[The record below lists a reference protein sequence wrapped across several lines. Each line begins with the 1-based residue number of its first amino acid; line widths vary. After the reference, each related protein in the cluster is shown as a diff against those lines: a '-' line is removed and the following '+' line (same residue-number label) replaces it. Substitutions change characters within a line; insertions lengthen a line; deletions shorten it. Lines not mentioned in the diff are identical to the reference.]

1 MTFKLSTEEFE
12 VLRTVIGKRNPPLL
26 KQIHSMVGSEY
37 SYKQKEQ
44 IKNLLADELVE
55 NGLRSDDEPTEYGE
69 VLERISDKFL
79 LDA

>member
-12 VLRTVIGKRNPPLL
+12 ALRTVIGKRNPQLL

-55 NGLRSDDEPTEYGE
+55 NGLRPDDEPNKYVEL
-69 VLERISDKFL
+69 LENTSDKFL
-79 LDA
+79 LDL